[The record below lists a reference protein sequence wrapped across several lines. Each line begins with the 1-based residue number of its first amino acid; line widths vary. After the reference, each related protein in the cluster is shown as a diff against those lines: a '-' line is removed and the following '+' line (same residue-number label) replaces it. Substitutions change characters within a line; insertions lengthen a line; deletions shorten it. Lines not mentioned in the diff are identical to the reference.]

1 MREAKSNDDKQH
13 LILYGE
19 RVYLRSPTTEDAF
32 TVYEWE
38 NDDDVWK
45 YDRQRSHEPDL
56 GTFFTT
62 FDRECEDVPG
72 NKHKYR
78 FIVEDENHT
87 PIGFIGYFNL
97 TYIDRDIA
105 MGQIEIGVG
114 LGEKTRWGQGYGS
127 DAIRTL
133 ANYLFTQPHI
143 VRVYAQTAPDN
154 QAAHRAFAK
163 ADFVE
168 VGQTRDLWI
177 ELERRRVM
185 SIEEEN
191 EYK

>member
-1 MREAKSNDDKQH
+1 MKEIQGKDEKRP
-13 LILYGE
+13 LILHGE
-19 RVYLRSPTTEDAF
+19 RVYLRPPTTDDAF

-45 YDRQRSHEPDL
+45 YDRQRSHEPDF
-56 GTFFTT
+56 GTFLTA

-78 FIVEDENHT
+78 FIIEDENHR

-97 TYIDRDIA
+97 TYMNRDTA
-105 MGQIEIGVG
+105 MGQVEIGVG
-114 LGEKTRWGQGYGS
+114 LGEKTCWGQGYGF

-133 ANYLFTQPHI
+133 ALYLFKQLHI
-143 VRVYAQTAPDN
+143 VRVYAQTASDN
-154 QAAHRAFAK
+154 QAARRAFAK

-168 VGQTRDLWI
+168 IGQTRDLWI
-177 ELERRRVM
+177 ELERLRVTD
-185 SIEEEN
+185 IEEEN

>member
-1 MREAKSNDDKQH
+1 MRDTQNDDEKQR

-19 RVYLRSPTTEDAF
+19 RIFLRSPTTDDAF
-32 TVYEWE
+32 NVYEWE

-56 GTFFTT
+56 GAFFTT
-62 FDRECEDVPG
+62 FDRECERIPG
-72 NKHKYR
+72 NRQQYR
-78 FIVEDENHT
+78 FIIEDETHT

-97 TYIDRDIA
+97 TYIDRDTT
-105 MGQIEIGVG
+105 MGQVEVGVG

-133 ANYLFTQPHI
+133 ANYLFTLPSI
-143 VRVYAQTAPDN
+143 VRIYAQTALDN
-154 QAAHRAFAK
+154 QPARRAFAK
-163 ADFVE
+163 ANFVE

-177 ELERRRVM
+177 ELEKRRVT